1 MPNKP
6 IWTEGLLIS
15 QHHFQQ
21 QDRYH
26 EALLRDRLSSVVHY
40 SWGITDLEIDEQAL
54 ASGNFRLKRFAAIWP
69 DGESVRCGEGTEEP
83 GPAPRPFEGHFTA
96 DAAKLEIFIALAHES
111 DAAGNVAT
119 GDDGEVGRRYT
130 RVGRTVSDV
139 NAGGSPQEVETAR
152 PNVRIFF
159 GTERH
164 DGFSTIRLAELVR
177 RPNGQPMVR
186 DNYVPPVLHLAA
198 APFLHNGLHRVLA
211 AITARQRQLAQE
223 RKQRQAGSVDFHATD
238 TRKFWLLHTLNG
250 AIPLLTH
257 LLDTPRVHPEEA
269 YLLLATLVGQLSS
282 FAPDADPGN
291 LPKFNYLELGDAFEV
306 MFARVLSLLS
316 GSIEQH
322 YTEIPLEHR
331 ADGMFIGK
339 VGDPALLGQEFFVA
353 VKATL
358 ADALVRER
366 FPAVMKMAGWNHI
379 YDVVKQARFGVRV
392 EIEWSPPGALPLKP
406 GILFFRVRREG
417 PFWDEIVK
425 TATIALY
432 IPNEP
437 DWREAV
443 VSIYVVDPKHMR

>member
-26 EALLRDRLSSVVHY
+26 EALLRDRLSAVVHY

-69 DGESVRCGEGTEEP
+69 DGESVRCGEGTEDP
-83 GPAPRPFEGHFTA
+83 GPAPRPFEAHFTA
-96 DAAKLEIFIALAHES
+96 DAAKLEIFIALSHES

-119 GDDGEVGRRYT
+119 GDDNEVGRRYT

-238 TRKFWLLHTLNG
+238 SKKFWLLHTLNG

-257 LLDTPRVHPEEA
+257 LLDTARVHPEEA
-269 YLLLATLVGQLSS
+269 YLLLASLIGQLSS
-282 FAPDADPGN
+282 FALDADPGN

-339 VGDPALLGQEFFVA
+339 VGDPKLLSHEFFVA

-379 YDVVKQARFGVRV
+379 YDVVKQARYGVRV
-392 EIEWSPPGALPLKP
+392 EIEWTPPGALPVKP

-443 VSIYVVDPKHMR
+443 VSIYVVDPTNIR

>member
-26 EALLRDRLSSVVHY
+26 EALLRDRLSAVVHY
-40 SWGITDLEIDEQAL
+40 SWGIVDIEIDEAAL

-69 DGESVRCGEGTEEP
+69 DGESVRCGEGTEDA
-83 GPAPRPFEGHFTA
+83 GPPPRPFEAHFTA

-111 DAAGNVAT
+111 DAAGNVA
-119 GDDGEVGRRYT
+119 DGEETAAGRRYA
-130 RVGRTVSDV
+130 RLGRTVSDV
-139 NAGGSPQEVETAR
+139 NGGGSPQEVDTAR
-152 PNVRIFF
+152 PNIRIFF
-159 GTERH
+159 GNERH

-177 RPNGQPMVR
+177 KPNGQPMVR

-198 APFLHNGLHRVLA
+198 APFLHNGLHRVLS

-223 RKQRQAGSVDFHATD
+223 RKQRVQGSVDFHASD

-250 AIPLLTH
+250 AIPPLTH
-257 LLDTPRVHPEEA
+257 LLATPSVHPEEA
-269 YLLLATLVGQLSS
+269 YLLLASLIGQLSS
-282 FAPDADPGN
+282 FAADADPSN

-339 VGDPALLGQEFFVA
+339 VTEPKHLQQEFFVA
-353 VKATL
+353 VKASL

-366 FPAVMKMAGWNHI
+366 FPQVMKMAGWNHI
-379 YDVVKQARFGVRV
+379 YDVVKQARHGVRV
-392 EIEWSPPGALPLKP
+392 EIEWSPSGALPVKP

-417 PFWDEIVK
+417 PFWEEIAK
-425 TATIALY
+425 TASIALY
-432 IPNEP
+432 VPNEP
-437 DWREAV
+437 DWRDAV
-443 VSIYVVDPKHMR
+443 VSVYVVDPAHLR

>member
-40 SWGITDLEIDEQAL
+40 SWGITELEIDERAL
-54 ASGNFRLKRFAAIWP
+54 VSGNFRLKRFAAIWP
-69 DGESVRCGEGTEEP
+69 DGESVRCGEGTDEP
-83 GPAPRPFEGHFTA
+83 PPPPRPFEAHFAA
-96 DAAKLEIFIALAHES
+96 DAAKLEIFVALAHES

-119 GDDGEVGRRYT
+119 GEETAAGRRYN
-130 RVGRTVSDV
+130 RALRTVSDV

-152 PNVRIFF
+152 PNLRVFF
-159 GTERH
+159 GSERH

-177 RPNGQPMVR
+177 RANGQPMVR
-186 DNYVPPVLHLAA
+186 DNYVPPVLHLSA
-198 APFLHNGLHRVLA
+198 APFLHSGLHRVLS
-211 AITARQRQLAQE
+211 AITARQRQLSQE

-250 AIPLLTH
+250 TIPLLTH
-257 LLDTPRVHPEEA
+257 LLETPRVHPEEA
-269 YLLLATLVGQLSS
+269 YLLLAGLIGQLSS
-282 FAPDADPGN
+282 FAVDADPAS

-339 VGDPALLGQEFFVA
+339 VPDPKLLGHELFVA
-353 VKATL
+353 VKASL

-379 YDVVKQARFGVRV
+379 YDVVKQARHGVRV
-392 EIEWSPPGALPLKP
+392 EIEWTPSGALPVKP

-417 PFWDEIVK
+417 PFWEEIAK
-425 TATIALY
+425 TSTIALY
-432 IPNEP
+432 VPAEP
-437 DWREAV
+437 DWRDAT
-443 VSIYVVDPKHMR
+443 VSVYVVDPAHLR